1 MIRYLYCEVGE
12 KVAENFVYVYRAGI
26 LGYYKKNFMILR
38 FLVYVFKTYSQ
49 LSATKSL
56 QEVNIV
62 QSLDLVLCRIAYIEL
77 LPKRERY

>member
-1 MIRYLYCEVGE
+1 
-12 KVAENFVYVYRAGI
+12 
-26 LGYYKKNFMILR
+26 MILR